1 MNRITSQSWLLPLLY
16 LFLFFSHYNVVLAG
30 LPLVDFDR
38 MGSVGLGGA
47 FAGLDVFNSSSSSVT
62 FDSTTST
69 LLSRSSDG
77 ALTRLGS
84 TNSGGSILAGCAL
97 SDTFYFA
104 GSFSSIN
111 GTSASNI
118 ASYSGSSFSAL
129 GSNGPSGQVNALYC
143 DSTNNK
149 VWAGGDFSDAV
160 LVWDVKQKS
169 WSSAPFGGLTGA
181 AAEVLSITTN
191 SSASS
196 LFFAG
201 SFLASF
207 QGNGSTVNTTNNP
220 NVPFST
226 GASSFSSSLVPIPL
240 EGAQVE
246 GEPSSSDSS
255 FSNINNILCPA
266 GDDGAG
272 NTWFAADGN
281 SAQITARTFSFLSA
295 TGVRLGNTFLDG
307 RGTTGFR

>member
-1 MNRITSQSWLLPLLY
+1 M
-16 LFLFFSHYNVVLAG
+16 AA

-47 FAGLDVFNSSSSSVT
+47 FAGLDLFNSSGSSVS
-62 FDSTTST
+62 FDSSTST

-77 ALTRLGS
+77 ALTRLGA

-97 SDTFYFA
+97 SNTFYFA

-143 DSTNNK
+143 DSANNQ
-149 VWAGGDFSDAV
+149 VWAGGDFTDAV
-160 LVWDVKQKS
+160 LVWDAKQNS

-181 AAEVLSITTN
+181 GGEVLSITTN

-201 SFLASF
+201 SFLTSF
-207 QGNGSTVNTTNNP
+207 QGNGTTVNNTNNP

-226 GASSFSSSLVPIPL
+226 GATSFSSSLVPIPL
-240 EGAQVE
+240 QGAEIEGQ
-246 GEPSSSDSS
+246 PSSSDSS
-255 FSNINNILCPA
+255 FSDIANILCPA

-272 NTWFAADGN
+272 NTWFGADGS
-281 SAQITARTFSFLSA
+281 SAQVTARTFSFLSA
-295 TGVRLGNTFLDG
+295 SGVRLGNTFLDG
-307 RGTTGFR
+307 RGTTGFRSVFLSLISAA